1 MPENYILLERTELNA
16 SAASITFANIPQTG
30 YTDLKVVISTRLD
43 SASGANFHYIRFN
56 GSTSG
61 YDGRQL
67 YGNGSS
73 AVSASGSGNW
83 GTNYGLAGR
92 GTGASTTANT
102 FSNGEIYIPNYGSSN
117 NKSYSY
123 DGTAEN
129 NATLAMAE
137 IVGGIWSN
145 TAPITSITLLT
156 PSQTW
161 QQHSTVTLYGIRK
174 Y

>member
-1 MPENYILLERTELNA
+1 MANMIPISTVTVG
-16 SAASITFANIPQTG
+16 SGGAATIDFTNIPQT
-30 YTDLKVVISTRLD
+30 YTDLLIKVSTRDNLAY
-43 SASGANFHYIRFN
+43 SWGQGYIRFN

-61 YDGRQL
+61 YGGNQI

-73 AVSASGSGNW
+73 IANASGSGNW

-92 GTGASTTANT
+92 GTGASTTTNT
-102 FSNGEIYIPNYGSSN
+102 FSNGEINIPNYAGSN
-117 NKSYSY
+117 LKAYSY
-123 DGTAEN
+123 DGIAEN
-129 NATLAMAE
+129 NATLAMSE
-137 IVGGIWSN
+137 IVAGVWSN
-145 TAPITSITLLT
+145 TAPISNITLLT

>member
-1 MPENYILLERTELNA
+1 MANMIPISTVTVG
-16 SAASITFANIPQTG
+16 SGGAATIDFTGIPQI
-30 YTDLKVVISTRLD
+30 YTDLLIKVSTRDNLAY
-43 SASGANFHYIRFN
+43 SWGQGYIRFN
-56 GSTSG
+56 GSITG

-73 AVSASGSGNW
+73 VTTATGSGNW
-83 GTNYGLAGR
+83 GTNYALAGR

-102 FSNGEIYIPNYGSSN
+102 FSNGEIYIPNYGGSYY
-117 NKSYSY
+117 KSYSY

-129 NATLAMAE
+129 NATSAMAE

-161 QQHSTVTLYGIRK
+161 QQYSTATLYGIRK

>member
-1 MPENYILLERTELNA
+1 MANMIPISTVTVG
-16 SAASITFANIPQTG
+16 SGGAATIDFVNIPQT
-30 YTDLKVVISTRLD
+30 YTDLLIKVSSRDNLAY
-43 SASGANFHYIRFN
+43 SWGQGYIRFN

-61 YDGRQL
+61 YDGRQA

-73 AVSASGSGNW
+73 VASASGSGNW
-83 GTNYGLAGR
+83 GTTYGLAGR
-92 GTGASTTANT
+92 GSGASTTSNI
-102 FSNGEIYIPNYGSSN
+102 FSNCDIYITNYGGSN

-123 DGTAEN
+123 DGVTEN
-129 NATLAMAE
+129 NATLSMAE
-137 IVGGIWSN
+137 IVAGVWSN

-161 QQHSTVTLYGIRK
+161 QQYSTATLYGIRK